1 LVFLDPDCYAYQYIN
16 THGYKHPYLKLLVY
30 RNPNTDRH
38 DHTLLYIHI
47 GLVYDIDAHL
57 YQNSDT
63 HSY

>member
-1 LVFLDPDCYAYQYIN
+1 
-16 THGYKHPYLKLLVY
+16 LVY